1 MIVTGISAGLELD
14 GQGIGVPLPGNT
26 RDFAFSTG

>member
-1 MIVTGISAGLELD
+1 MIVTGISVGLELD
-14 GQGIGVPLPGNT
+14 GRGIGVPLLGST